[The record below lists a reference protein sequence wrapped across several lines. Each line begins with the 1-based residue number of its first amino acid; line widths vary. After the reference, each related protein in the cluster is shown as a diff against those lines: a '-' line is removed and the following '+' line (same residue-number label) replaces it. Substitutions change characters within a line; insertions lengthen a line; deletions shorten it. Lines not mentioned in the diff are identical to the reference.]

1 MKSKTNTNKGNI
13 LIIGAGRLGTTLASV
28 LSINPDTDLNVRY
41 IASRTEESLMK
52 AKKIIGRHG
61 REIMFTRDIVEG
73 IKDCNIVFICTPD
86 DEIEKVCN
94 QIAKNNVSGLKGKYF
109 IHFSGSKQLEVLNNV
124 KILGANVASIHPMKS
139 FASITDSIRTIGGTV
154 YGVTFEKKNVSG
166 KSPKTRSLIL
176 NIVKSLGGT
185 TVEVKNDDKPLYHA
199 AACIASNY
207 LVSLVNYAVEINEKI
222 GIKSEDSLKGLMG
235 LIEGT
240 INNIKKLGTKKAL
253 TGPIARGDTGT
264 IKEHIDYFKKNF
276 KKEDDYLLYK
286 VLGQA
291 TSKIAYENKWISKE
305 TFEEF
310 KTMFTTGS

>member
-1 MKSKTNTNKGNI
+1 MKPTTNTNKRNI

-41 IASRTEESLMK
+41 IASRTEESLTK

-61 REIMFTRDIVEG
+61 REIIFTRNIIEG
-73 IKDCNIVFICTPD
+73 IKDCNIIFICTPD

-94 QIAKNNVSGLKGKYF
+94 QIVKNNGSSLKGKYF

-124 KILGANVASIHPMKS
+124 KILGADVASIHPMKS
-139 FASITDSIRTIGGTV
+139 FASITDSIKTIGGTV
-154 YGVTFEKKNVSG
+154 YGVTFEKENISG
-166 KSPKTRSLIL
+166 KYPKTKNLIL
-176 NIVKSLGGT
+176 KIVKSLGGT
-185 TVEVKNDDKPLYHA
+185 AVEVKNDDKPLYHA
-199 AACIASNY
+199 AACVASNY

-222 GIKSEDSLKGLMG
+222 GIKSEDSLRGLMG
-235 LIEGT
+235 LAEGT

-276 KKEDDYLLYK
+276 EKKEDYLLYK
-286 VLGQA
+286 VLGYA
-291 TSKIAYENKWISKE
+291 TSKIAYENKWISKG

-310 KTMFTTGS
+310 KTIFTNG